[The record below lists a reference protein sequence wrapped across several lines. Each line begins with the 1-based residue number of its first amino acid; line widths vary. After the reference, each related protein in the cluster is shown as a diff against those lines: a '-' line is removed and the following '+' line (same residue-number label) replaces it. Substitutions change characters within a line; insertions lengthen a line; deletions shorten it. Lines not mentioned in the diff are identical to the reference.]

1 MSYSLYLWHWPLIVL
16 GRLLANYRNLPETA
30 GAVAG
35 GILSVGMAYAAY
47 RWVEKPLRD
56 SSRSRPRRLAWLAGG
71 MALTTALCVLS
82 WYRHSEVDPDH
93 RFEPMTFSG
102 RLYDCSTP
110 QDPHWSESSR
120 YWGCRIPISPAD
132 QPPEPW
138 RTGGLRTSGNSITP
152 RVVVFGSSHA
162 LMYSKVIDD
171 LCRERRVPVA
181 FLSAGNGI
189 PALFVNEGSPLFP
202 GRDDGAAF
210 DEARRR
216 WLREWRPE
224 TLLVIDRWDA
234 WSGKDLE
241 RDLSTFLE
249 EVCPLAKTVILV
261 TQVPVLRVG
270 ENENIRG
277 WVHWRR
283 GTDESMPLILPDARE
298 PYRRESVRILQR
310 LQEHFPNLRIVDSAS
325 RFYREDGSVRYAE
338 GRQFFYTD
346 DDHLND
352 TGAAE
357 ISDLLRPLLPAR

>member
-1 MSYSLYLWHWPLIVL
+1 MMVIPPTGDLMTLF
-16 GRLLANYRNLPETA
+16 TA
-30 GAVAG
+30 TAVTSKLTTGAVAG
-35 GILSVGMAYAAY
+35 GILSVGAAYAAY

-56 SSRSRPRRLAWLAGG
+56 ASRSRPRRLAWLAGG
-71 MALTTALCVLS
+71 MALTTVLCVLS
-82 WYRHSEVDPDH
+82 WRRHSEVDPDQ

-102 RLYDCSTP
+102 RLYDCSTA
-110 QDPHWSESSR
+110 QDPRWSESPR
-120 YWGCRIPISPAD
+120 YWGCRIPIPPAD
-132 QPPEPW
+132 RPPEPW
-138 RTGGLRTSGNSITP
+138 RTGGLRTSGDSATP

-171 LCRERRVPVA
+171 LCRERQVPVA

-216 WLREWRPE
+216 YLREWRPE

-234 WSGKDLE
+234 WYGKDLE
-241 RDLSTFLE
+241 RDLGAFLE
-249 EVCPLAKTVILV
+249 EVCPLARTVVLV

-283 GTDESMPLILPDARE
+283 GTDPALPRILPDAQE

-310 LQEHFPNLRIVDSAS
+310 LQERFPNLRIVDSAS

-338 GRQFFYTD
+338 GRRFFYTD

-357 ISDLLRPLLPAR
+357 ISDLLQQSLPAR